1 MLYNTVLVSAIHH
14 HESAIGVHVSS
25 PSGTSLPPP
34 SPSQLSTLLQ
44 SPGLSSLSH
53 TANSHWLSNFTLG
66 NVYAGASLVVQR
78 VKPTMQE
85 TCVQSLGRE
94 DPLEKEMTTHSST
107 FAWKILLTE
116 EPGILQPVV
125 SQRLGPD

>member
-53 TANSHWLSNFTLG
+53 TANSHWLSILHMVIFLLLE
-66 NVYAGASLVVQR
+66 VDVSKA
-78 VKPTMQE
+78 
-85 TCVQSLGRE
+85 
-94 DPLEKEMTTHSST
+94 LEKENTPKLKNCGSLSPHRV
-107 FAWKILLTE
+107 K
-116 EPGILQPVV
+116 GH
-125 SQRLGPD
+125 R